1 MHSYK
6 SFFDASYQTFKN
18 EGVMGFY
25 RGLGPT
31 LAKVVPAVS
40 ISYVVY
46 DHVRIMVLYFFF
58 ANALQAKKG
67 LGVA

>member
-46 DHVRIMVLYFFF
+46 DHVRMVVLYFFLLTLCRLKR
-58 ANALQAKKG
+58 AW
-67 LGVA
+67 V

>member
-46 DHVRIMVLYFFF
+46 DHVRMVVLYFF
-58 ANALQAKKG
+58 LLTLCRLKR
-67 LGVA
+67 VWV

>member
-1 MHSYK
+1 
-6 SFFDASYQTFKN
+6 
-18 EGVMGFY
+18 MGFY

-46 DHVRIMVLYFFF
+46 DHVRMVVLYFFLLTLCRLKR
-58 ANALQAKKG
+58 AW
-67 LGVA
+67 V

>member
-18 EGVMGFY
+18 EGIMGFY

-46 DHVRIMVLYFFF
+46 DHVRMVVLYFF
-58 ANALQAKKG
+58 LLTLCRLKR
-67 LGVA
+67 VWV